1 LTNWRRPQIGK
12 SRAWGNNL
20 VTKLVL
26 ENLKHRP
33 VRTLLTVLAIGL
45 QVTLVLT
52 IIGLSRGLVEASATR
67 NRGVGADI
75 TIRPPG
81 TSVIG
86 MSTAPMQEAL
96 VRFCEK
102 QPHVAIAQ
110 GVVMHGVGG
119 LEAIAGIDI
128 DQFNRMSGG
137 FDYLSG
143 GPFQQQDD
151 IIIDENYARQN
162 NLKVGDKLTLANHD
176 WTVRAIVGVGKL
188 SKAFVQKPVL
198 QELTANTGKVSMIY
212 LKLDDPKHTTA
223 VIESLKKQLE
233 GYQIYSM
240 EELISLI
247 TPTNIPGL
255 SPFISVVVGLA
266 IVFGFLVVFLAMYTA
281 VLERTREV
289 GILKALGAS
298 PGFIV
303 GLLIRETV
311 LLSIIGS
318 IIGILLAFVARWVIL
333 SIVPASL
340 QVLIVPEWWWRAA
353 LIALA
358 AGVFGSLYPGLKA
371 AKQDTV
377 EALAYE

>member
-1 LTNWRRPQIGK
+1 V
-12 SRAWGNNL
+12 
-20 VTKLVL
+20 VTKLVI

-33 VRTLLTVLAIGL
+33 IRTLLTVLAIGL

-86 MSTAPMQEAL
+86 MSSAGMQEAI
-96 VRFCEK
+96 VRYIEK

-110 GVVMHGVGG
+110 GVMMHPVGG
-119 LEAIAGIDI
+119 IESIAGIDI
-128 DQFNRMSGG
+128 AQFNKMSGG

-151 IIIDENYARQN
+151 IIIDENYARQHK
-162 NLKVGDKLTLANHD
+162 LSVGNKLTLANHE
-176 WTVRAIVGVGKL
+176 WTVRGVVGVGKL

-198 QELTANTGKVSMIY
+198 QELTANTGKVSMVY
-212 LKLDDPKHTTA
+212 VKLDDPKNTTA
-223 VIESLKKQLE
+223 VIDSLKKQLE

-303 GLLIRETV
+303 GLLLRETV
-311 LLSIIGS
+311 VLSIIGS
-318 IIGILLAFVARWVIL
+318 IIGILLAFLARWIIL

-340 QVLIVPEWWWRAA
+340 QVLIVPDWWWRAA

-358 AGVFGSLYPGLKA
+358 AGIFGSLYPGMKA
-371 AKQDTV
+371 AKQDTI